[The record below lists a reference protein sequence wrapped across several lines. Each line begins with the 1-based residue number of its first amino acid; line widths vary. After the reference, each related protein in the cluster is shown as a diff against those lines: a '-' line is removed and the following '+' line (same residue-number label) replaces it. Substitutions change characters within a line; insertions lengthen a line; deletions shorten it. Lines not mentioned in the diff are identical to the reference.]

1 MGLCTTRMLT
11 VFRQGRTTKRTT
23 YFCPIVLVFS
33 MEVPRHTKPF
43 HAGDATEI
51 HVCFLEIRKYKLP
64 RLSILISHEKFRL
77 MQFPLLP
84 IKG

>member
-1 MGLCTTRMLT
+1 MM
-11 VFRQGRTTKRTT
+11 VSISEE
-23 YFCPIVLVFS
+23 PVL
-33 MEVPRHTKPF
+33 P
-43 HAGDATEI
+43 AL
-51 HVCFLEIRKYKLP
+51 LEIRKYKLP